1 MKPEELVKKTKLD
14 RITGTRSVTR
24 KDGYM
29 FVELSEGDK
38 KDLETIDNLTGKTL
52 YIVEHGAS
60 QVMDLFEEGNSQVVI
75 DDSTGKTGLAVDA
88 IDISGDFDK
97 SGKVDLL
104 DFSIWKIKYLQGQM
118 SMIDFG
124 KIHDAMMMADGS
136 SGF

>member
-52 YIVEHGAS
+52 YIVEHG
-60 QVMDLFEEGNSQVVI
+60 G
-75 DDSTGKTGLAVDA
+75 
-88 IDISGDFDK
+88 IS
-97 SGKVDLL
+97 S
-104 DFSIWKIKYLQGQM
+104 Y
-118 SMIDFG
+118 
-124 KIHDAMMMADGS
+124 GS
-136 SGF
+136 L